1 MRIKEGDEI
10 PYGELFYL
18 DKDKVVKKITTKS
31 LFENKKVIMFGL
43 PGAFTAVCSAK
54 HLPGFVNNFDE
65 IKKKGIEKVI
75 CISVNDPFVM
85 KAWVEINKVGDK
97 ILMVADPYCKFIK
110 EIGAEVDK
118 SAKGLG
124 IRSARFTMLLE
135 KGIVKKLREE
145 SETANCEI
153 SAAENFLKEI

>member
-1 MRIKEGDEI
+1 MKIKEGDEL
-10 PYGELFYL
+10 PPGELFYL
-18 DKDKVVKKITTKS
+18 DENKAVKKITTDS
-31 LFENKKVIMFGL
+31 LFKNQKVIMFGL
-43 PGAFTAVCSAK
+43 PGAFTAFCSAK

-65 IKKKGIEKVI
+65 TKKKGIRKVI

-85 KAWVEINKVGDK
+85 KAWGETHKVGDK

-124 IRSARFTMLLE
+124 VRSSRFTMLVE
-135 KGIVKKLREE
+135 NGILKKLREE
-145 SETANCEI
+145 NDTANCEI
-153 SAAENFLKEI
+153 SSAENFLKEI